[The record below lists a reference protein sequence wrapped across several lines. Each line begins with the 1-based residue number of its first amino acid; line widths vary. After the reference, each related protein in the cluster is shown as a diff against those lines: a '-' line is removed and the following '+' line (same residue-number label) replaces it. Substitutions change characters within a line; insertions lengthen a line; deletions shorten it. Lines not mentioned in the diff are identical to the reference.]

1 MSEKMK
7 ARAVSLLAKAGVTI
21 NGTEPHSLLVRDE
34 RLYRRVFA
42 HGSLGFCEAFM
53 DGWWGARDLPAFFRK
68 IFAVNLHRE
77 LWGIE
82 TALLVLQ
89 ARILDMQSVRRSKR
103 VARQHYDLTP
113 VHEAMLGAYRVYS
126 GGYWRG
132 GAKTLDEAQ
141 SAQLERNCQM
151 LALRPGETL
160 LDMGCGWGEQLK
172 WAWTHHGVR
181 GVGLT
186 LSHEQVAYACEQCA
200 DMPIEFHLTDYRHI
214 AGSYDK
220 IVSTGMF
227 EHVGPKHSRTFMLKV
242 RELLKDAESSR
253 ALIQSIAGIASR
265 DAGNSWMNRYIFPGG
280 VIQSAAQMFT
290 AMDGL
295 LVPIMLENIG
305 PDYALT
311 LRSWRENFKNAW
323 PRLWGGPFDERFYRM
338 WDLYLASSEASF
350 DVRHHQ
356 LYRMLLSAT
365 GVPADFHPPAA

>member
-7 ARAVSLLAKAGVTI
+7 ARAVSLLAKAGITI

-186 LSHEQVAYACEQCA
+186 LSHEQVEKELAAYSFEEKKEEMRKEIELPDAMRA
-200 DMPIEFHLTDYRHI
+200 SSAPICRL
-214 AGSYDK
+214 S
-220 IVSTGMF
+220 STLPIIGILPG
-227 EHVGPKHSRTFMLKV
+227 VTTK
-242 RELLKDAESSR
+242 SSR
-253 ALIQSIAGIASR
+253 RVCSSTWAQNTAAPSCSRYGNFSRMPRARVRSYSRLPASPQEMP
-265 DAGNSWMNRYIFPGG
+265 ATPG
-280 VIQSAAQMFT
+280 
-290 AMDGL
+290 
-295 LVPIMLENIG
+295 
-305 PDYALT
+305 
-311 LRSWRENFKNAW
+311 
-323 PRLWGGPFDERFYRM
+323 
-338 WDLYLASSEASF
+338 
-350 DVRHHQ
+350 
-356 LYRMLLSAT
+356 
-365 GVPADFHPPAA
+365 